1 MYHGNFRPMS
11 KSSDLYNDA
20 RSIFPGGVNSPVRY
34 YEPYPRFIERGSGSE
49 IWDVDG
55 RRYVDYCLAFGPL
68 ILGHAHP
75 SIQDALIASAKSGIN
90 FGAPTEVENNLGRM
104 ITDNVPAIEKIRFAS
119 SGTEATM
126 HAIRLSRSYTK
137 RKIIIKVEG
146 GYHGSHDYALIKAG
160 SGALTHGVP
169 SSPGVPEEV
178 GKTVMIAEYNN
189 IESFSRIINEH
200 RKEGIS
206 AVIIEPVLGNT
217 GVIPPRETFLKELA
231 ELLVKNDILLIFDEV
246 ITGFRFK
253 FGCYS
258 SIAGVRPDITTLGK
272 IIGGGLPIGAIG
284 GRDDIMNLVAPEGKT
299 YLAGTF
305 SGNRLS
311 MMGGFNTLK
320 ELKNCDYQSLN
331 RKVDKITKEISDVL
345 SKYDSGTINSS
356 GSMFQIFFGSN
367 SVEKYSDVLK
377 VHSKRFLRFFNFALD
392 HGLYIPPS
400 TFETN
405 FVSFVHK
412 EDQLEKFV
420 EVLEMFLKY
429 DKS

>member
-1 MYHGNFRPMS
+1 MYHGNFRTMS

-20 RSIFPGGVNSPVRY
+20 RFIFPGGVNSPVRY

-55 RRYVDYCLAFGPL
+55 RRYVDYCLAYGPL
-68 ILGHAHP
+68 VLGHSHP
-75 SIQDALIASAKSGIN
+75 SMEDALIEASKTGIN
-90 FGAPTEVENNLGRM
+90 FGAPTNVENNLGKM
-104 ITDNVPAIEKIRFAS
+104 IVDNVPAIEKIRFAS

-126 HAIRLSRSYTK
+126 HAIRLSRSYNRK
-137 RKIIIKVEG
+137 KIIIKVEG
-146 GYHGSHDYALIKAG
+146 GFHGSHDYALIKAG
-160 SGALTHGVP
+160 SGALTHGIP
-169 SSPGVPEEV
+169 SSPGIPEEV

-189 IESFSRIINEH
+189 IESFRSIINEH

-206 AVIIEPVLGNT
+206 AVIMEPVLGNT
-217 GVIPPRETFLKELA
+217 GVIPPREAFLKELA
-231 ELLVKNDILLIFDEV
+231 ELLIKDDILLIFDEV

-258 SIAGVRPDITTLGK
+258 SIAGVKPDITTLGK

-311 MMGGFNTLK
+311 MMGGFNTLM
-320 ELKNCDYQSLN
+320 ELKKLDYHSLN
-331 RKVDKITKEISDVL
+331 KKVDNLTKRISDIL
-345 SKYDSGTINSS
+345 SIYDSGTINSC
-356 GSMFQIFFGSN
+356 GSMFQIFFGN
-367 SVEKYSDVLK
+367 RTVEKYSDALK
-377 VHSKRFLRFFNFALD
+377 ADSRKFNRFFNFALD

-412 EDQLEKFV
+412 EEQLEMFS
-420 EVLEMFLKY
+420 EVLEMFLKNE
-429 DKS
+429 KS